1 MLFYINTTLARNGGN
16 TMLKTL
22 KKEQSALVINVTHK
36 GKLCNIAV
44 KDGKIAEIYNADI
57 MPKMRFDEVIDGN
70 GKIIVPGLVDV
81 HCHGCMG
88 MEATD
93 GERELREMSK
103 HWAEQGVTSWYP
115 TGCTIP
121 VSDIRKAF
129 ASIPQTEG
137 ANIVGYHS
145 EGPYICHKYK
155 GAQDANNI
163 VKPNISD
170 FDDIENIKLITLA
183 PEVEGAIEYAKNSKA
198 LVVVGH
204 SEATYDEARAGFEA
218 GARCVTHLFNGMPSL
233 HHRQPSILGAAYDSG
248 AYVQII
254 CDGMHIHPSVIR
266 MTYKLFSSRR
276 MILIS
281 DAIRPALLSD
291 GEYDSGGLAVTV
303 KNGKATLSGTDVLA
317 GATTSLYGCVQKAI
331 EFGIKPEEAY
341 KMASA
346 TPSEMMGIKKG
357 KVKKGYDAEFLLLDE
372 NWKLQDVL
380 ILNK

>member
-1 MLFYINTTLARNGGN
+1 MLITE
-16 TMLKTL
+16 
-22 KKEQSALVINVTHK
+22 KKELSVLIINVTYK
-36 GKLCNIAV
+36 GKPCNIAV
-44 KDGKIAEIYNADI
+44 KNGKIHAIYKGDI
-57 MPKMRFDEVIDGN
+57 MPREKFDKIIDAE

-88 MEATD
+88 LESTD
-93 GERELREMSK
+93 GVDALKEMSK
-103 HWAEQGVTSWYP
+103 HWAECGVTSWYP

-121 VSDIRKAF
+121 VKDIKKAF
-129 ASIPQTEG
+129 SFIPETDG

-155 GAQDANNI
+155 GAQDPNNI
-163 VKPNISD
+163 VRPNISD
-170 FDDIENIKLITLA
+170 FDDVDNIKLITLA
-183 PEVEGAIEYAKNSKA
+183 PEVDGALDYIKNSKA

-204 SEATYDEARAGFEA
+204 TEATYDEAMAGFKA
-218 GARCVTHLFNGMPSL
+218 GAKCVTHLFNGMPSL

-266 MTYKLFSSRR
+266 LTYKLFSSKR

-281 DAIRPALLSD
+281 DAIRPALLAD
-291 GEYDSGGLAVTV
+291 GDYDSGGLSVTV
-303 KNGKATLSGTDVLA
+303 KNGKATLKGTDTLA

-341 KMASA
+341 KMAST

-357 KVKKGYDAEFLLLDE
+357 KIKKGYDAEFLLLDSE
-372 NWKLQDVL
+372 WKLKDVL

>member
-1 MLFYINTTLARNGGN
+1 MLITQ
-16 TMLKTL
+16 
-22 KKEQSALVINVTHK
+22 KKELSVLIINVTYK
-36 GKLCNIAV
+36 GKPCNISV
-44 KDGKIAEIYNADI
+44 KNGKISAIYKGEI
-57 MPKMRFDEVIDGN
+57 MPKERFDKIIDGE

-88 MEATD
+88 LESTD
-93 GERELREMSK
+93 GEEALKKMSK
-103 HWAEQGVTSWYP
+103 YWAECGVTSWYP

-121 VSDIRKAF
+121 VKDIKNAF
-129 ASIPQTEG
+129 SFIPQTEG

-155 GAQDANNI
+155 GAQDPNNI
-163 VKPNISD
+163 VRPNIAD
-170 FDDIENIKLITLA
+170 FDDVDNIKLITLA
-183 PEVEGAIEYAKNSKA
+183 PEVDGALDYIKNSKA

-204 SEATYDEARAGFEA
+204 TEATYDEAMAGFKA
-218 GARCVTHLFNGMPSL
+218 GAKCVTHLFNGMPSL

-266 MTYKLFSSRR
+266 LTYKLFSSKR

-281 DAIRPALLSD
+281 DAIRPALLAD
-291 GEYDSGGLAVTV
+291 GDYDSGGLSVTV
-303 KNGKATLSGTDVLA
+303 KNGKATLKGTDTLA

-331 EFGIKPEEAY
+331 EFGIKPQEAY
-341 KMASA
+341 KMAST

-357 KVKKGYDAEFLLLDE
+357 KIKKGYDAEFLLLDSE
-372 NWKLQDVL
+372 WKLKDVL

>member
-1 MLFYINTTLARNGGN
+1 MIITE
-16 TMLKTL
+16 
-22 KKEQSALVINVTHK
+22 KKEINVLIINVTYK
-36 GKLCNIAV
+36 GKPCNIAI
-44 KDGKIAEIYNADI
+44 KGGKIHAIYSVDI
-57 MPKMRFDEVIDGN
+57 MPEERFDKIIDGE

-88 MEATD
+88 LESTD
-93 GERELREMSK
+93 GEESLKEMSK
-103 HWAEQGVTSWYP
+103 YWAEQGTTSWYP
-115 TGCTIP
+115 TGCTIA
-121 VSDIRKAF
+121 VKDIRKAF
-129 ASIPQTEG
+129 SDIPKTEG

-155 GAQDANNI
+155 GAQDPNFI
-163 VKPNISD
+163 VRPDISD
-170 FDDIENIKLITLA
+170 FDDIENIRLITLA
-183 PEVEGAIEYAKNSKA
+183 PEVDGAIGYIKKSKA

-204 SEATYDEARAGFEA
+204 SEATYDEALAGFKA
-218 GARCVTHLFNGMPSL
+218 GAKCVTHLFNGMPSL
-233 HHRQPSILGAAYDSG
+233 HHRQPSILGAAYDGG

-266 MTYKLFSSRR
+266 LTYKLFSSKR

-281 DAIRPALLSD
+281 DAIRPALLAD
-291 GEYDSGGLAVTV
+291 GEYDSGGLSVSV
-303 KNGKATLSGTDVLA
+303 KNGRATLRGTDTLA

-341 KMASA
+341 KMAST

-357 KVKKGYDAEFLLLDE
+357 KIRKGYDAEFLLLNNE
-372 NWKLQDVL
+372 WKLQDVL